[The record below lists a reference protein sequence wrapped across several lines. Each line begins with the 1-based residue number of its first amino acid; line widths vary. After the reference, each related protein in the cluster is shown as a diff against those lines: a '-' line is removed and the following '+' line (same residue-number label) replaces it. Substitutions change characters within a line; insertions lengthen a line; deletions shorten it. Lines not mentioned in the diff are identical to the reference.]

1 MEYDFLRLALE
12 AVLAIMGFMGAFI
25 LKDLRESLRELE
37 EKIAELPMV
46 YVLKEDY
53 HQDIDDI
60 KEMLRG
66 ITNDLKK
73 KQNRR
78 GA

>member
-12 AVLAIMGFMGAFI
+12 GVLAVMGFLGAFI

-37 EKIAELPMV
+37 QKISELPMV